1 MRVTVL
7 AGGATAERMVAF
19 ASAAQIVTALR
30 TRGHTVHV
38 VDTTKGVLSA
48 SDEQRL
54 LGGDVGKEIPDA
66 AALLDGERRMLS
78 QGLAELDVVQGA
90 DVLFLAVHGGAGEGG
105 TLQAGLDV
113 VRRPCTRPGPLA
125 RALPRDKE
133 LSKRVFRPAGVP
145 LPAWFMTPGS
155 PPDGTPPP

>member
-30 TRGHTVHV
+30 SRGHTVHV

-66 AALLDGERRMLS
+66 AALLDGERRMLP
-78 QGLAELDVVQGA
+78 QCLAQLDVEPGA
-90 DVLFLAVHGGAGEGG
+90 DVLFLAVHHIQ
-105 TLQAGLDV
+105 L
-113 VRRPCTRPGPLA
+113 GPAL
-125 RALPRDKE
+125 RQPPALP
-133 LSKRVFRPAGVP
+133 LQP
-145 LPAWFMTPGS
+145 PGHRGGRS
-155 PPDGTPPP
+155 EE